1 VAELTPPAEDS
12 AVTIGPAMP
21 TPSGGGAGD
30 VTLDGSVPSS
40 MAIPTAWS
48 VPASGQAAT
57 SIASIKSG
65 SVLGNRYEV
74 IDILGQGGMGAVYKA
89 RDRELDRLVALKVI
103 RPELA
108 GQPEILQRFKQ
119 ELILARK
126 VTHRN
131 VIRIFDLGDADGVK
145 FITMEFI
152 EGQDLKSLLARE
164 GKLAPDQAVKIIQ
177 QVCLALEAAH
187 TEGVVHRDLK
197 PQNIMLDQQGRASV
211 MDFGI
216 ARSLEFGGMTQT
228 GALIGT
234 PEYMSP
240 EQVRGEHV
248 DERSDLFTLGV
259 IFQEILTGTLPYQ
272 AETPMASMFKRTKE
286 RAIPVRQLNPAVPQT
301 LSDIVAKC
309 LEIQPQDRFQTAREM
324 YDALE
329 AWKNGA
335 AAPIW
340 IRTLR
345 SARRSLRRR
354 DVKLSA
360 AAVGA
365 VVALLLVAVITYQLK
380 KPSKPAVAHAPVS
393 VLVADFTNST
403 GDPIFDDT
411 LEPMFNVALE
421 GASFINAYNRGS
433 ARRLAAKL
441 PNSTGKLNEQTAR
454 LVAVNQGVSAIVTG
468 SLTNRG
474 SGYELSVQ
482 AIDTVSGKTIASTH
496 EAASSKDDL
505 LLGVPKLAAPIRKA
519 LGDTT
524 PESVQV
530 AAEQGSFTTNNLE
543 AVHQYGVGVEQLF
556 AGNTEE
562 ALRSYSKAIALDP
575 NFARA
580 YGGMSAAYANL
591 GKTQDAEKYAKL
603 AMEHVDRM
611 TERERYRVRGFYYF
625 MMGDWQK
632 CVEEYGELVKQYPA
646 DNVGQANLSGCF
658 VELRN
663 FPKAVEAARQAVQI
677 APQGALQRLNLSFN
691 SSYAGDF
698 KTGEQEA
705 RTALGLN
712 RSSRAY
718 LALAESQL
726 GQGQLNQAT
735 ETYHQLEKID
745 AEGASL
751 AASGLA
757 DVATYEGRY
766 ADAARILEQGA
777 AADLAAKNPDSAA
790 EKLATVSHIQLLR
803 GETARAVAD
812 ATKALSTSQTVPV
825 RVLAALTFVESGQ
838 ISKAQTLAAGLASEL
853 QAEPQS
859 YAKIIEGMVALKRGD
874 NRQAIAT
881 LTDATKLL
889 DTWISRFELG
899 QAYLEA
905 GLFVE
910 SDSEFDRCIRRR
922 GEVLE
927 LFMDDTPTYGYLPDV
942 YYYQGRV
949 REGLK
954 SPGFAE
960 PYRTYLSIRGQAG
973 EDPRLAEIR
982 RRISR

>member
-1 VAELTPPAEDS
+1 MPISED
-12 AVTIGPAMP
+12 VTIRVVDTSALEP
-21 TPSGGGAGD
+21 
-30 VTLDGSVPSS
+30 GSDFG
-40 MAIPTAWS
+40 T
-48 VPASGQAAT
+48 
-57 SIASIKSG
+57 
-65 SVLGNRYEV
+65 RYRIESL
-74 IDILGQGGMGAVYKA
+74 LGQGGMGRVYKA
-89 RDRELDRLVALKVI
+89 YDKTLDRMVAIKVI
-103 RPELA
+103 REGTVGEA
-108 GQPEILQRFKQ
+108 GALQRFKQ
-119 ELILARK
+119 ELLLASK
-126 VTHRN
+126 VSHKN
-131 VIRIFDLGDADGVK
+131 VLRIHDMGEVGPVK
-145 FITMEFI
+145 FISMAYV
-152 EGQDLKSLLARE
+152 EGPDLYHILRDNPKLPFERALSFAQQLA
-164 GKLAPDQAVKIIQ
+164 GALA
-177 QVCLALEAAH
+177 AAH
-187 TEGVVHRDLK
+187 GEGVMHRDLK
-197 PQNIMLDQQGRASV
+197 PQNILVDKDDNIYVS
-211 MDFGI
+211 DFGL
-216 ARSLEFGGMTQT
+216 AKSFEDDSVGMTRS
-228 GALIGT
+228 GAFLGT
-234 PEYMSP
+234 PRYMSP
-240 EQVRGEHV
+240 EQVEGNPA
-248 DERSDLFTLGV
+248 DQRSDLYAYGLILYEMVAGNVPFTGESTLKV
-259 IFQEILTGTLPYQ
+259 MYQRLQETPKSPRLANPSIPAWFDAIIMRCLEKDPAVRYQTANEILSDLQATKSSASASRAGVSRTG
-272 AETPMASMFKRTKE
+272 SRTVQIQ
-286 RAIPVRQLNPAVPQT
+286 IPA
-301 LSDIVAKC
+301 
-309 LEIQPQDRFQTAREM
+309 F
-324 YDALE
+324 
-329 AWKNGA
+329 G
-335 AAPIW
+335 
-340 IRTLR
+340 
-345 SARRSLRRR
+345 RRR
-354 DVKLSA
+354 WIWAAA
-360 AAVGA
+360 AAVG
-365 VVALLLVAVITYQLK
+365 VLLIASVIAYRLK
-380 KPSKPAVAHAPVS
+380 TPSTKPTAAHAPVS
-393 VLVADFTNST
+393 VLVADFTNHT
-403 GDPIFDDT
+403 GDPIFDGT
-411 LEPMFNVALE
+411 LEPMVNVALE
-421 GASFINAYNRGS
+421 GASFINAYNRGT
-433 ARRLAAKL
+433 ARSLAQKL
-441 PNSTGKLNEQTAR
+441 PHATDKLDEQAAR
-454 LVAVNQGVSAIVTG
+454 LVAVNQGVSAVVTG
-468 SLTNRG
+468 ELARRG
-474 SGYELSVQ
+474 DEYRLSVT
-482 AIDTVSGKTIASTH
+482 ALDSVTGDVLAETNVTAVN
-496 EAASSKDDL
+496 KDEL
-505 LLGVPKLAAPIRKA
+505 LLDVPRLAAPIRKA
-519 LGDTT
+519 LGDNT

-530 AAEQGSFTTNNLE
+530 ATEQGAFTTSNLE
-543 AVHQYGVGVEQLF
+543 AAHQYGIGVGQLF

-562 ALRSYSKAIALDP
+562 ALRSYSKAISLDP

-580 YGGMSAAYANL
+580 YGGMSAVYANL

-611 TERERYRVRGFYYF
+611 TERERYRVRANYYF
-625 MMGDWQK
+625 TMGDWQK

-726 GQGQLNQAT
+726 GQGQLNQAM
-735 ETYHQLEKID
+735 ETYHQIEKMD

-777 AADLAAKNPDSAA
+777 TADLAAKNPDSAA
-790 EKLATVSHIQLLR
+790 EKLAIVSHIQLLR
-803 GETARAVAD
+803 GEIARAVAD

-874 NRQAIAT
+874 NRQASTT
-881 LTDATKLL
+881 LTDATKLF
-889 DTWISRFELG
+889 DTWISHFELG

-910 SDSEFDRCIRRR
+910 SDSEFDKCIQRR

-960 PYRTYLSIRGQAG
+960 PYRTYLSIRGKAG